1 VLAAPL
7 AGHKRAN
14 IIFVSAQSFRTSLG
28 EWHMGSLCRL
38 INAFSGQS
46 YLVVLFVLSD
56 LA

>member
-14 IIFVSAQSFRTSLG
+14 FIFVSAQSFRTSLG

-46 YLVVLFVLSD
+46 ALVVLFVLSD
-56 LA
+56 LV